1 MLKIEISKRHYN
13 GDFGVGSIF
22 EEKYNFDIKE
32 NLCISNSTKSFCNN
46 DNFGENI
53 LSTINLSIPFILKDN
68 DNQKLSE
75 IIISIQ
81 NNSCYLYNKEHYN
94 KDVFDF
100 NRYNYIDII
109 INGINYEILEKDNAI
124 LDSLKQILKI
134 DEIDKILGS
143 TLNNIISLEDNHE

>member
-1 MLKIEISKRHYN
+1 M
-13 GDFGVGSIF
+13 
-22 EEKYNFDIKE
+22 
-32 NLCISNSTKSFCNN
+32 
-46 DNFGENI
+46 
-53 LSTINLSIPFILKDN
+53 LSTINVSIPFILKDN

-81 NNSCYLYNKEHYN
+81 NNSCYLYNKEHYS

-109 INGINYEILEKDNAI
+109 INGINYEILENDNAI
-124 LDSLKQILKI
+124 LDNLKQILKI
-134 DEIDKILGS
+134 DKIDKILGS